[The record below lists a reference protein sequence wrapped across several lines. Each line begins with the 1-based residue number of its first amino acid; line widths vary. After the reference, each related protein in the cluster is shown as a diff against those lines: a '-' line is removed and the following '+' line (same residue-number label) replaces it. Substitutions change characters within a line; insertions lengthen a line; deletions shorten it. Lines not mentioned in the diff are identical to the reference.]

1 MLSRCAAFCRHS
13 VHRRCAEREESLL
26 TQAALAL
33 IARIVYVIID
43 TGELP
48 MLKKIS
54 LITIFALFIGLLAW
68 LTRPETIG
76 QAQVYYQTPTANA
89 EGRILY
95 VVKAGD
101 TCLSVSLITGADIN
115 ELRRLNNLDENC
127 TLVEGAQLL
136 LGIFQTP
143 TVTPGP
149 PPTATPVLPTP
160 TPFNGNGRICVELFE
175 DLNGNGLAE
184 TGEAM
189 IIGGAVSIGDRVG
202 KYSVTA
208 ETVDAVEPLCF
219 EEVPEGDYNVSV
231 APPEGYNAT
240 TTMNYPLKMQAG
252 DQATLDFGA
261 QTSSEITSPGAVD
274 PEGGRS
280 PLLAIVGGV
289 LIVGGIGVAIYMTR
303 KRS

>member
-1 MLSRCAAFCRHS
+1 
-13 VHRRCAEREESLL
+13 
-26 TQAALAL
+26 
-33 IARIVYVIID
+33 
-43 TGELP
+43 

-54 LITIFALFIGLLAW
+54 IITFVALLIGLTAW
-68 LTRPETIG
+68 LVQPGTVG

-95 VVKAGD
+95 GVKAGD
-101 TCLSVSLITGADIN
+101 TCLSVSLVTGVEITEI
-115 ELRRLNNLDENC
+115 RRLNNLDEAC

-136 LGIFQTP
+136 LGIYQTP

-160 TPFNGNGRICVELFE
+160 TPFNGNGRVCVELFE

-184 TGEAM
+184 PGETM
-189 IIGGAVSIGDRVG
+189 IIGGAVSISDRIG
-202 KYSVTA
+202 KVSLTA
-208 ETVDAVEPLCF
+208 NTIDGTEPLCF
-219 EEVPEGDYNVSV
+219 DDVPEGDYNVSV

-261 QTSSEITSPGAVD
+261 QTSSEISPAAE
-274 PEGGRS
+274 PEAGRS

-289 LIVGGIGVAIYMTR
+289 LILGGIGVAIFM
-303 KRS
+303 